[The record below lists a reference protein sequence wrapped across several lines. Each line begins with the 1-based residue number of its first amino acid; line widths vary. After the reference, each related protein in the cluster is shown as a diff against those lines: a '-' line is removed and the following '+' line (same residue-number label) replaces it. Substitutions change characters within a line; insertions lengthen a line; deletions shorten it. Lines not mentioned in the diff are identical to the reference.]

1 MCVCRSCSSWNHIT
15 INNFLFRTEVSTT
28 RLSNRMSYTCSYASF
43 RCQTPICC
51 SHAWVWRIP
60 KFRHLSPWFPNGEFP
75 QFSTDLLG
83 QHLFN
88 LLQPSKKKQQQKLF
102 CSAIS
107 NCYTKLA
114 WFLGKKLGRCYEK
127 PKNFQNCCS
136 VSFCAAQQTVGVYDL
151 GLQTFNSE
159 FPRMKRAWSRTGAND
174 AAMQDTFVL
183 VLWIL
188 VETPWQT
195 VTTTPISWRSL
206 AAWLVTNWEKNHQT
220 KHGVDMGWS
229 LSQKKKNEPS
239 KFKAFCFPLNI
250 NLFCYIP
257 KMPTETN
264 GENSTQLQGCD
275 SPL

>member
-51 SHAWVWRIP
+51 SDAWVWRIP

-88 LLQPSKKKQQQKLF
+88 LLQPSKKKTATKDVLQCNIKLTLNSF
-102 CSAIS
+102 D
-107 NCYTKLA
+107 
-114 WFLGKKLGRCYEK
+114 FLGKKLGRCYEK
-127 PKNFQNCCS
+127 TKNFRNCCS
-136 VSFCAAQQTVGVYDL
+136 VSFCSAQQTVGVYDL

-195 VTTTPISWRSL
+195 VTTTPISWRTL
-206 AAWLVTNWEKNHQT
+206 AAWLVTNWEKKTSNQTWGWHGVTSFSKNKTPNHQNLT
-220 KHGVDMGWS
+220 RFVS
-229 LSQKKKNEPS
+229 L
-239 KFKAFCFPLNI
+239 
-250 NLFCYIP
+250 
-257 KMPTETN
+257 
-264 GENSTQLQGCD
+264 
-275 SPL
+275 